1 MSGSLPHPV
10 SRIIQQLLIDLGHV
24 TDPSG
29 LYAANASTWPAF
41 VGSMADKPD
50 NCIVIHDTEGVMEG
64 RTFVAPMLFQKHG
77 LQVRARANGPSD
89 GYIKL
94 NTIFQA
100 LVSITRQDV
109 IVPVVGGGTATITY
123 SVQSVQHRQPIIRM
137 GAESGSHR
145 YQHSFNSTVSV
156 RIKL

>member
-1 MSGSLPHPV
+1 MSGSLPHAV

-24 TDPSG
+24 ADPSG
-29 LYAANASTWPAF
+29 SYLPSNTTWPAF

-50 NCIVIHDTEGVMEG
+50 NCLVIHDSEGILEG

-94 NTIFQA
+94 NTIFNA
-100 LVSITRQDV
+100 LVPITRQDV
-109 IVPVVGGGTATITY
+109 IVPVEGGGTATITY
-123 SVQSVQHRQPIIRM
+123 TIQSVQHRGPIIRM
-137 GAESGSHR
+137 GVEPGSHR
-145 YQHSFNSTVSV
+145 YQHSFNSMVSV
-156 RIKL
+156 RIKP